1 MRPIYRLATL
11 RLDIVPWN
19 NGELKDV
26 EISPTLDS
34 HNHLEVVYVLMGMDL
49 HKNSVNVTEVEEDGS
64 VAENYEIENSEVALN
79 VFTEILIYKTGNC
92 S

>member
-1 MRPIYRLATL
+1 M
-11 RLDIVPWN
+11 
-19 NGELKDV
+19 
-26 EISPTLDS
+26 
-34 HNHLEVVYVLMGMDL
+34 LMGMDL